1 MMRVTPHLRSD
12 ALRIDP
18 ILAHPAAAV
27 PDLVRR
33 QQDTYVRDIR
43 PFRILIR
50 VVKEDQI
57 ARLRLTKR
65 GYRRALRHLLAG
77 IAQQL
82 YSK

>member
-1 MMRVTPHLRSD
+1 MMRVTPLLRSD
-12 ALRIDP
+12 TLRIDP
-18 ILAHPAAAV
+18 IPAHPAAAV
-27 PDLVRR
+27 PYLVRR

-50 VVKEDQI
+50 VVKENQI

-77 IAQQL
+77 IAQ
-82 YSK
+82 